1 MPSSWSEARFSDLL
15 QQELPH
21 SDPNRNSILPK
32 PFVFPAA
39 LCRAVHVS
47 YRSSSS
53 RGCAAVRAG
62 AAVGRQVGPAL
73 LTALQRVLLSAQLCV
88 LHHLPWDD
96 SCSAPGSSAPTAP
109 VAARRGRQWE
119 NSAVMSFCWQ
129 WQFMGWPFLSEHFSQ
144 LRFSRCSWKL
154 PSVSQ
159 PPHSY
164 KLIPKRSVLP
174 KALRCGRL

>member
-32 PFVFPAA
+32 PFLFPAA
-39 LCRAVHVS
+39 LCRAVHVL

-73 LTALQRVLLSAQLCV
+73 LTALQCVLLSAQLCV

-96 SCSAPGSSAPTAP
+96 SCSAPGQLSAHCASGRTQRASMGELSRDVVLLAVAVYGTAI
-109 VAARRGRQWE
+109 
-119 NSAVMSFCWQ
+119 
-129 WQFMGWPFLSEHFSQ
+129 PFRTFLTA
-144 LRFSRCSWKL
+144 
-154 PSVSQ
+154 SVFQ
-159 PPHSY
+159 M
-164 KLIPKRSVLP
+164 
-174 KALRCGRL
+174 

>member
-15 QQELPH
+15 QQELHH

-32 PFVFPAA
+32 PFLFPAA
-39 LCRAVHVS
+39 LCRAIHVS

-73 LTALQRVLLSAQLCV
+73 LTALQCVLLSAQLCV

-96 SCSAPGSSAPTAP
+96 SCSAPGQLSAHRTSGRTQRASMGELSRDVVLLAVAVYGMAIPFRTFLTA
-109 VAARRGRQWE
+109 
-119 NSAVMSFCWQ
+119 
-129 WQFMGWPFLSEHFSQ
+129 
-144 LRFSRCSWKL
+144 
-154 PSVSQ
+154 SVFQ
-159 PPHSY
+159 M
-164 KLIPKRSVLP
+164 
-174 KALRCGRL
+174 